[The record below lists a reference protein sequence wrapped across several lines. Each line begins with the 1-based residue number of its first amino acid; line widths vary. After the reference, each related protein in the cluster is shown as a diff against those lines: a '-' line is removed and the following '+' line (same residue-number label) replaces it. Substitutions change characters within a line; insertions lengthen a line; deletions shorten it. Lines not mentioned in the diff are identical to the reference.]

1 MERRNYNSI
10 LAFICSSLVVL
21 FFLAVFCPINVNAD
35 DENPTWDAE
44 SDKVYYLSLPSTDGS
59 HSDCTLVQS
68 NGKFGMIDASNPSE
82 YGPYAAQ
89 GGNGKTVAEF
99 MRKLGVKHIDFAVA
113 THAHSDHIGGFI
125 DLVDEKNSDGNPFFD
140 SDTVYIHKKYLNWDP
155 KYEDP
160 TWQTAEYF
168 KEVTRKLTEAKVTMV
183 DITSDDTSGLSKLN
197 ATMTKKGD
205 YSDNISFKFGNLDI
219 ALYNL
224 DSIVNK
230 EGYTENDNSIITQI
244 TKGLHNAVVLGDAS
258 AMIDY
263 KYGEVIY
270 KKSGTI
276 DTLRT
281 GHHGISSANGKQL
294 LEFLEPKN
302 FVLSSNGPLRQLSY
316 KLYADKHNTPA
327 YKAIENVGAI
337 VEDFDKSSAD
347 MQTFADESCRALVK
361 AKTYHPVIR
370 GWQIWGD
377 ATAPDGWTYAY
388 IKDDGKYATGWQY
401 IEGAWYCFDSEGYN
415 LMLQDTVY
423 YDKAAKKK
431 YVLTRSG
438 IMGTGWVKAK
448 DKWYFADSSGA
459 LKTGWVEDGGHRYF
473 LDASGLMKT
482 GWVQDNG
489 KWYLLNSSGAMQKG
503 WQYTGGAWYYLGN
516 DGVMQTGWIQEGGNS
531 YYLSSIGAMKTGWLQ
546 DNGKWYLLN
555 SSGAMLRGW
564 QYTGGA
570 WYYLGNDGVMQTG
583 WIQEGGNSYYLTS
596 SGAMKTGWL
605 QDNGKWFYLN
615 SSGAMLK
622 GWVKHYG
629 VWYYLGQDGV
639 MYTGTHVIDNTTYNF
654 DTTGAL
660 A

>member
-10 LAFICSSLVVL
+10 LAFICSSLMLL

-35 DENPTWDAE
+35 EENPTWDAE

-183 DITSDDTSGLSKLN
+183 DITSDDTSGLSKIG

-244 TKGLHNAVVLGDAS
+244 TKGLHNAVILGDAS

-347 MQTFADESCRALVK
+347 LQTFADESCRALVK

-377 ATAPDGWTYAY
+377 ATAPDGWAYAY

>member
-10 LAFICSSLVVL
+10 LAFICSSLVLL
-21 FFLAVFCPINVNAD
+21 FFLVVFCPINVNAD

-82 YGPYAAQ
+82 YGPYAVQ

-183 DITSDDTSGLSKLN
+183 DITSDDTSGLSKLD

-244 TKGLHNAVVLGDAS
+244 TKGLHNAVILGDAS

-347 MQTFADESCRALVK
+347 LQTFADESCRALVK

-388 IKDDGKYATGWQY
+388 IKDDGKYA
-401 IEGAWYCFDSEGYN
+401 
-415 LMLQDTVY
+415 
-423 YDKAAKKK
+423 K
-431 YVLTRSG
+431 
-438 IMGTGWVKAK
+438 
-448 DKWYFADSSGA
+448 
-459 LKTGWVEDGGHRYF
+459 
-473 LDASGLMKT
+473 
-482 GWVQDNG
+482 
-489 KWYLLNSSGAMQKG
+489 
-503 WQYTGGAWYYLGN
+503 
-516 DGVMQTGWIQEGGNS
+516 
-531 YYLSSIGAMKTGWLQ
+531 
-546 DNGKWYLLN
+546 
-555 SSGAMLRGW
+555 
-564 QYTGGA
+564 
-570 WYYLGNDGVMQTG
+570 
-583 WIQEGGNSYYLTS
+583 
-596 SGAMKTGWL
+596 
-605 QDNGKWFYLN
+605 
-615 SSGAMLK
+615 
-622 GWVKHYG
+622 
-629 VWYYLGQDGV
+629 
-639 MYTGTHVIDNTTYNF
+639 
-654 DTTGAL
+654 
-660 A
+660 